1 MANANWAHAFQP
13 FSISF
18 GSVQSRNTET
28 TSFRG
33 GSELPHG
40 KTIIRL
46 RYRIRE
52 RECLQQPDRIYHL
65 CPPQSNSELVSVFS
79 NPLQP
84 ESFQ

>member
-18 GSVQSRNTET
+18 GSVHSRYTEMA
-28 TSFRG
+28 SFRG

-40 KTIIRL
+40 KTSVRL
-46 RYRIRE
+46 KYRIRE

-65 CPPQSNSELVSVFS
+65 CPPQSNSELVSFFS